1 MWENRNKK
9 GSALMII
16 IGGSYEPNK
25 ESSIV
30 KKLAKLMK
38 TELTINGYLIATETL
53 EEMKE
58 FLENNI
64 PIVEPFRKVKND
76 CIFGF

>member
-38 TELTINGYLIATETL
+38 TELTINLELIE
-53 EEMKE
+53 
-58 FLENNI
+58 
-64 PIVEPFRKVKND
+64 KVKEHKTK
-76 CIFGF
+76 CLFF

>member
-1 MWENRNKK
+1 
-9 GSALMII
+9 MII

-53 EEMKE
+53 EKMKE

>member
-38 TELTINGYLIATETL
+38 TELTINGTE
-53 EEMKE
+53 EIND

>member
-1 MWENRNKK
+1 
-9 GSALMII
+9 MII

-38 TELTINGYLIATETL
+38 TELTINGTE
-53 EEMKE
+53 EIND

>member
-1 MWENRNKK
+1 
-9 GSALMII
+9 MII

-38 TELTINGYLIATETL
+38 TELTINLELIE
-53 EEMKE
+53 
-58 FLENNI
+58 
-64 PIVEPFRKVKND
+64 KVKERKTK
-76 CIFGF
+76 CLFF